1 MTVPALFFIHGMWG
15 TPAHWGGMRAY
26 FEARGH
32 ATYAPCLPW
41 HDVDPRAPAPPQ
53 LADISVGDYVSFLI
67 DQMAGIGGPVVLV
80 GHSMG
85 AMLAQLVAE
94 RVQPSALILLSPG
107 PTAETGALAISP
119 LRTTSGVTTKAGWW
133 KKPTKIDRDRA
144 LWGIYNEVPADIA
157 NREVDALVWDSG
169 RVLFQMAMPWA
180 DPAHGTRLD
189 YGRLRMPALVVVGD
203 QDRITPVGTAR
214 GTARKLAGQVDYREL
229 PGVGHWLFHS
239 PVVEKVS
246 ADMTAFLATLA

>member
-1 MTVPALFFIHGMWG
+1 MTLPTLFFIHGMWG
-15 TPAHWGGMRAY
+15 TPAHWNGMRAH

-32 ATYAPCLPW
+32 ATCAPVLPW
-41 HDVDPRAPAPPQ
+41 HDIDPRAPAPPQ
-53 LADISVGDYVSFLI
+53 LGDVSVGDYVAFLVDELSRI
-67 DQMAGIGGPVVLV
+67 NGEVVIV

-94 RVQPSALILLSPG
+94 RVQPAGLILLSPG

-119 LRTTSGVTTKAGWW
+119 LRATSGVTTKAGWW
-133 KKPTKIDRDRA
+133 KKPTKIDRDKA

-157 NREVDALVWDSG
+157 NLEADALVWDSG

-189 YGRLRMPALVVVGD
+189 YGRLRMPTLVVVGD
-203 QDRITPVGTAR
+203 QDRITPIGNAR
-214 GTARKLAGQVDYREL
+214 ATARKLAGQVDYREIS
-229 PGVGHWLFHS
+229 GAGHWLFHS
-239 PVVEKVS
+239 PVVEQVIGE
-246 ADMTAFLATLA
+246 MTAYLGVLG

>member
-53 LADISVGDYVSFLI
+53 LAGISVSDYVSFLI
-67 DQMAGIGGPVVLV
+67 DQLAGIGGPVVLV

-144 LWGIYNEVPADIA
+144 LWGIYNEVPADVA

-203 QDRITPVGTAR
+203 QDRD
-214 GTARKLAGQVDYREL
+214 RK
-229 PGVGHWLFHS
+229 S
-239 PVVEKVS
+239 VV
-246 ADMTAFLATLA
+246 